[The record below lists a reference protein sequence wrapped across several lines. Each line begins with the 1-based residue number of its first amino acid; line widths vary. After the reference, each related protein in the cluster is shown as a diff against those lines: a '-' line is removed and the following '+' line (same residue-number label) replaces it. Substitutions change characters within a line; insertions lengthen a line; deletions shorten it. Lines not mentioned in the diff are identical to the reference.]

1 MQAIPLN
8 SSAISGKR
16 VIRIVTV
23 PLSLKHLIKGQAGF
37 FSQMGYQV
45 TLVSA
50 DGPELEQVIAHEKVR
65 HVVVPFTRK
74 ITLWQDA
81 KCIFQLIRLFLRER
95 PDIVHTQTPKA
106 GLLGMIAGW
115 ICRVPRRIH
124 TVGGLPIMTAT
135 GKRKFI
141 LQITERITSF
151 CAHQVLANSPK
162 MAAYMMET
170 KLCSKKKLSVLGKG
184 SSNGIDTNYFCASE
198 VPFDKQQL
206 RNKYNIPG
214 NCFLFLFAGRIV
226 NDKGISELANAF
238 INLAEKYPH
247 IWLLMVGPTEKHL
260 DPVQQGVWD
269 ALKRHPRVVFT
280 GYQSDVRPFMKMSD
294 LLLFPSYREG
304 FPNVPLQANAMELP
318 TIVSDINGCN
328 EIISHGKNGWIIP
341 PKNTAAL
348 QEMMDYLLQHPLE
361 LEAMAAHLRADVV
374 GQFSQQVFWK
384 KMADFYDNNA
394 TIPFVQ
400 PQMLTPL
407 KGGKFHEPTPVI
419 NAG

>member
-8 SSAISGKR
+8 SRATSGKR

-50 DGPELEQVIAHEKVR
+50 DGPELEQVKAHEKVR

-74 ITLWQDA
+74 ITIWQDA
-81 KCIFQLIRLFLRER
+81 KCLFQLIRLFLRER

-135 GKRKFI
+135 GKRKAI

-162 MAAYMMET
+162 MALYMMET
-170 KLCSKKKLSVLGKG
+170 RLCNKKKLSVLGSG
-184 SSNGIDTNYFCASE
+184 SSNGIDTNYFNASQI
-198 VPFDKQQL
+198 PFDKQQL
-206 RNKYNIPG
+206 RSKYNIPADS
-214 NCFLFLFAGRIV
+214 FLFLFAGRIV

-238 INLAEKYPH
+238 VNLANKYPH

-260 DPVQQGVWD
+260 DPVQQEVWD
-269 ALKRHPRVVFT
+269 TLTRHPRVVFT

-294 LLLFPSYREG
+294 LLVFPSYREG

-318 TIVSDINGCN
+318 AIVTDINGCN
-328 EIISHGKNGWIIP
+328 EIISHGKNGWVVP
-341 PKNTAAL
+341 PKNATAL
-348 QEMMDYLLQHPLE
+348 QQMMDYLLHHTDE
-361 LEAMAAHLRADVV
+361 VVAMAENIRASVV
-374 GQFSQQVFWK
+374 GQFSQPVFWK
-384 KMADFYDNNA
+384 HMADFYA
-394 TIPFVQ
+394 SSTTIPFVQ
-400 PQMLTPL
+400 PQKLTPL
-407 KGGKFHEPTPVI
+407 KGGRFHEPTPVI